1 MVSPSIKKK
10 AEAIDYIRMTHEEL
24 HTCSNGPRPSA
35 SVNTSDVDLELLER
49 HRGWK
54 KRRNAAIRPE
64 RKYLT
69 DFHNPIEYLS
79 NELFVERYGLTKNG
93 VLTFMEFIAED
104 LSNSSGRGQ
113 PLPPLL
119 KFLVV
124 LRFYAAGSF
133 QEVAGELEH
142 VSQPTVSRLVK
153 NISDLIARKKGTFI
167 SYPIGKIAESEV
179 TSFNEKLG
187 FPDAVGVIDCTHI
200 KIQSPGG
207 ITSTM
212 FKNKEGYSCLNV
224 QATCNSNMQF
234 TNIVARWGGSI
245 PDSVIFAKSTLR
257 ENYENG
263 TFQGS
268 LLGDSNYG
276 CCEYLMTPIP
286 APSNLSEERYN
297 NALQSARI
305 FIRKTF
311 MLWKKVF
318 PCLSSG
324 FRIHV
329 STTMAVIV
337 ATAVLYNFG
346 RQNRLG

>member
-1 MVSPSIKKK
+1 M
-10 AEAIDYIRMTHEEL
+10 
-24 HTCSNGPRPSA
+24 
-35 SVNTSDVDLELLER
+35 DVDIPVPVDPLER
-49 HRGWK
+49 HQDLEE
-54 KRRNAAIRPE
+54 KRSAVIRPE

-69 DFHNPIEYLS
+69 DFQNPIEFLTDD
-79 NELFVERYGLTKNG
+79 LFVERYGLTKTG
-93 VLTFMEFIAED
+93 VNKFMECILQD
-104 LSNSSGRGQ
+104 LSNSSNRGQ

-153 NISDLIARKKGTFI
+153 NVSDVIARKKGKFI
-167 SYPIGKIAESEV
+167 SYPVGKSAETEITNFYKQS
-179 TSFNEKLG
+179 G
-187 FPDAVGVIDCTHI
+187 FPDVVGIIGCSHI

-207 ITSTM
+207 ITAKI
-212 FKNKEGYSCLNV
+212 FKNKEGYSSLNI

-234 TNIVARWGGSI
+234 TNIVARWGGSV
-245 PDSVIFAKSTLR
+245 PDSVIFAKSMLR
-257 ENYENG
+257 EKYENG
-263 TFQGS
+263 IYQGT
-268 LLGDSNYG
+268 LLGDNEYG
-276 CCEYLMTPIP
+276 CCEYLMTPIQTP
-286 APSNLSEERYN
+286 QNSSEKRYN
-297 NALQSARI
+297 SALTSARI
-305 FIRKTF
+305 SIQKTF
-311 MLWKKVF
+311 LLWKKVF

-346 RQNRLG
+346 RQNRFVIN